1 MKSFC
6 IAVRALMP
14 ISRKVWLTSMFS
26 ILFEIALIFAPC
38 LVSYTTPSN
47 YGVEMTPKGF
57 KVERW

>member
-1 MKSFC
+1 
-6 IAVRALMP
+6 MP